1 MYTIKKSNEM
11 PKKYDN
17 ENCNDEMKF
26 EECELAILRHAVD
39 ETDKIQNEKIANS
52 EDVKKEAV
60 ITTVATIVGLVG
72 GTLAIAEQIRKWYQE
87 YKQKQSGK
95 KIDKVLIVGRNGRR
109 LLLENATIE
118 EIRQIL
124 ES

>member
-1 MYTIKKSNEM
+1 MTEIQFAIAGE
-11 PKKYDN
+11 DAITAT
-17 ENCNDEMKF
+17 
-26 EECELAILRHAVD
+26 EELLAIKGITGNYSVD
-39 ETDKIQNEKIANS
+39 S

-60 ITTVATIVGLVG
+60 ITTVSTIVGLVG
-72 GTLAIAEQIRKWYQE
+72 GTLAIAEQIRKWYQK

-95 KIDKVLIVGRNGRR
+95 KIYKVLIVGSNGGR

>member
-1 MYTIKKSNEM
+1 MTEIKFSIEGE
-11 PKKYDN
+11 DAILAT
-17 ENCNDEMKF
+17 
-26 EECELAILRHAVD
+26 EELLAIEGITGNYAID
-39 ETDKIQNEKIANS
+39 S
-52 EDVKKEAV
+52 EEVKKEAV

-95 KIDKVLIVGRNGRR
+95 KIAKVLIVGRNGRR
-109 LLLENATIE
+109 LLLENATIDQ
-118 EIRQIL
+118 IRQIL

>member
-1 MYTIKKSNEM
+1 MTEIKFSIEGE
-11 PKKYDN
+11 DAITAA
-17 ENCNDEMKF
+17 
-26 EECELAILRHAVD
+26 EELLAIEGITGNYTV
-39 ETDKIQNEKIANS
+39 NS

-72 GTLAIAEQIRKWYQE
+72 GAIAIAEQIRKWYQE

-118 EIRQIL
+118 QIRQIL

>member
-1 MYTIKKSNEM
+1 MTEIKFSIEGDEAIAATEELLAIEGITGDYTI
-11 PKKYDN
+11 
-17 ENCNDEMKF
+17 
-26 EECELAILRHAVD
+26 
-39 ETDKIQNEKIANS
+39 NS

-60 ITTVATIVGLVG
+60 ITTVATIVGIVG
-72 GTLAIAEQIRKWYQE
+72 GTIAIAEQIRKWYQE

-95 KIDKVLIVGRNGRR
+95 KIAKVLIVGRNGRR

>member
-1 MYTIKKSNEM
+1 MTEIKFAIEGE
-11 PKKYDN
+11 DAITAT
-17 ENCNDEMKF
+17 
-26 EECELAILRHAVD
+26 EELLAIEGITGNYTV
-39 ETDKIQNEKIANS
+39 NS

-72 GTLAIAEQIRKWYQE
+72 GAIAIAEQIRKWYQE
-87 YKQKQSGK
+87 YQQNQSGK
-95 KIDKVLIVGRNGRR
+95 KIAKVLIVGRNGRR
-109 LLLENATIE
+109 LLLENATID

>member
-1 MYTIKKSNEM
+1 MTEIKFSIEG
-11 PKKYDN
+11 
-17 ENCNDEMKF
+17 ENAITAT
-26 EECELAILRHAVD
+26 EELLAIEGITGNYTAD
-39 ETDKIQNEKIANS
+39 S
-52 EDVKKEAV
+52 EDVRKEPL

-72 GTLAIAEQIRKWYQE
+72 GTMAIAEQIRKWYQE

-118 EIRQIL
+118 EIRHIL

>member
-1 MYTIKKSNEM
+1 
-11 PKKYDN
+11 
-17 ENCNDEMKF
+17 
-26 EECELAILRHAVD
+26 LAIEGITGNYTV
-39 ETDKIQNEKIANS
+39 NS

>member
-1 MYTIKKSNEM
+1 MTEIKFSIEGE
-11 PKKYDN
+11 DAITAA
-17 ENCNDEMKF
+17 
-26 EECELAILRHAVD
+26 EELLAIEGITGNYTV
-39 ETDKIQNEKIANS
+39 NS

-87 YKQKQSGK
+87 YKQQQSGK
-95 KIDKVLIVGRNGRR
+95 KIAKVLIVGGNGRR

-118 EIRQIL
+118 QIRQIL
-124 ES
+124 AS

>member
-1 MYTIKKSNEM
+1 MTEIKFAIEGE
-11 PKKYDN
+11 DAITAT
-17 ENCNDEMKF
+17 
-26 EECELAILRHAVD
+26 EELLAIEGITGNYTV
-39 ETDKIQNEKIANS
+39 NS

-87 YKQKQSGK
+87 HKQKQSGK